1 LEDLAKQL
9 RFAPAETLRRQLERA
24 EALAGEI
31 DVSLNYPEDWL
42 VFRVTGYR
50 PQIDAP
56 AMFVGEALLGDLSA
70 FIERLSA
77 AAGIAEA
84 DLNGDGYLTLA
95 QLRERWGV
103 SARTLERYR
112 RMGLIAR
119 RVRGPRGRT
128 TLAFP
133 RQAVERF
140 ERTRPEQLE
149 SARGYSRIEPALRE
163 RMIRQAAAYRRR
175 LGWSRDQVSR
185 RLAERFGRGHE
196 TVRQILIKKDTGA
209 ASSDA
214 TFDEKGPPTLKE
226 RKLIDL
232 AYWRWASPAVI
243 ASRLGRSKAS
253 VQRVINDTR
262 AARLRRLLAS
272 EGGPLTLP
280 PSAGRGAEKRPRPKR
295 SEDAQVDATQFGE
308 PGAAELLTLVHEA
321 RAIAP
326 VTPAAELAWARRM
339 HMLRARASLA
349 VAALPKH
356 GAASTALDRIET
368 DLRAA
373 SRLKALLV
381 RSQLPLLVRTLESTL
396 GRQVDEVRGS
406 LLLPITQESL
416 QALAAA
422 VDAFEPEKGGRLAG
436 PAGLGLTRLAT
447 RFVREHA
454 TEFGGGARPRA
465 TSRLASGVAIAD
477 WTIALDPWQ
486 SLAGRPWLEPDE
498 RARSGR
504 VQLDPRMREVL
515 ERRFGWGHEPGTLAE
530 VARALGTTPMAIAR
544 IERAAIR
551 RILSR
556 KRAKP

>member
-9 RFAPAETLRRQLERA
+9 RFAPPETLRRQLDRA

-31 DVSLNYPEDWL
+31 DASLNYPEDWL

-77 AAGIAEA
+77 AAGITEA
-84 DLNGDGYLTLA
+84 DLNGHGYLTLA

-119 RVRGPRGRT
+119 RVRGARGRT

-133 RQAVERF
+133 REAVERF
-140 ERTRPEQLE
+140 ERTRREQLE

-163 RMIRQAAAYRRR
+163 RMIRRAAAYRRK

-185 RLAERFGRGHE
+185 RLAERFVRGHE
-196 TVRQILIKKDTGA
+196 TVRQILIKRDAGA
-209 ASSDA
+209 AASGP

-272 EGGPLTLP
+272 EGGPLTP
-280 PSAGRGAEKRPRPKR
+280 PAAEGRGAARSRPKR
-295 SEDAQVDATQFGE
+295 SEDAQIDATQFGE
-308 PGAAELLTLVHEA
+308 PGAADLLTLVHEA

-326 VTPAAELAWARRM
+326 VPPAAELAWARRM
-339 HMLRARASLA
+339 QALRARASLA
-349 VAALPKH
+349 IAGLPKH
-356 GAASTALDRIET
+356 GSTSTALDRIET
-368 DLRAA
+368 DLRTA

-396 GRQVDEVRGS
+396 ERPVDEVRGS

-454 TEFGGGARPRA
+454 TELGGGARPRA
-465 TSRLASGVAIAD
+465 TSRLASGVVIAD
-477 WTIALDPWQ
+477 WTLSLDPWQ
-486 SLAGRPWLEPDE
+486 SLSGRPWLEPDP

-504 VQLDPRMREVL
+504 VHLEPRMRDVL
-515 ERRFGWGHEPGTLAE
+515 ERRFGWGREPAMLSE
-530 VARALGTTPMAIAR
+530 VAIALGTTPMAIAR

-551 RILSR
+551 RTLSR